1 MPTNLLNVSSGILS
15 SSNLADAT
23 ATTGDV
29 LSGKTFY
36 SGDEDLKTGTMI
48 SRGSSTSAVSVST
61 SGSNV
66 TYRINQGAYMLNGS
80 SGYPEVY
87 SSRSNVLTA
96 MNLNFSSGWEV
107 IGFGGHDKN
116 DMGNN
121 VYNAQQ
127 YITWANGWSTN
138 LPQGTYRVLVCFGQ
152 GDLGGIDIVVSIGG
166 KDVSTPYGTKW
177 NVEDCE
183 FTGSGALKISYSD
196 NTAAYR
202 NPWGCVIVVCHKR

>member
-1 MPTNLLNVSSGILS
+1 MPTNLLNVSSGVLS
-15 SSNLADAT
+15 SSNLANAT

-36 SGDEDLKTGTMI
+36 SGNEELKTGTMI

-80 SGYPEVY
+80 SGYPEIY

-96 MNLNFSSGWEV
+96 MKLNFSSGWEV
-107 IGFGGHDKN
+107 IGFGSHCGSGMGDK
-116 DMGNN
+116 

-127 YITWANGWSTN
+127 YLTWANGWSAT
-138 LPQGTYRVLVCFGQ
+138 LPQGTYRVLACFGYNTV
-152 GDLGGIDIVVSIGG
+152 GG
-166 KDVSTPYGTKW
+166 
-177 NVEDCE
+177 VEIRT
-183 FTGSGALKISYSD
+183 FFGR
-196 NTAAYR
+196 YR
-202 NPWGCVIVVCHKR
+202 SRSSLWHILEL

>member
-1 MPTNLLNVSSGILS
+1 MPTNLLNVSSGVLS
-15 SSNLADAT
+15 SSNLANAT

-96 MNLNFSSGWEV
+96 MKLNFSSGWEV
-107 IGFGGHDKN
+107 IGFGGHCGSGMGDK
-116 DMGNN
+116 

-127 YITWANGWSTN
+127 YLTWANGWSAT
-138 LPQGTYRVLVCFGQ
+138 LPQGTYRVLVCFGYC
-152 GDLGGIDIVVSIGG
+152 GDGGVDMYIYFGG
-166 KDVSTPYGTKW
+166 KDVSTKYGTNW
-177 NVEDCE
+177 NCDDCQ
-183 FTGSGALKISYSD
+183 FTGSGALRISFAPNFS
-196 NTAAYR
+196 YR
-202 NPWGCVIVVCHKR
+202 NPTGVVMVVCHKR